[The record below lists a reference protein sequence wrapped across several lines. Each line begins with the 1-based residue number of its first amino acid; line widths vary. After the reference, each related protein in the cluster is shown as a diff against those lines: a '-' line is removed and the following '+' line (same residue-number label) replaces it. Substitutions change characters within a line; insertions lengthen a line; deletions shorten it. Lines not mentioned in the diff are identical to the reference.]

1 MQRKKILIV
10 GAGLSGAVIARQ
22 LAEQGHIVNI
32 IDQRSHIGGNA
43 YDARDEHTGI
53 MVHVY
58 GPHIFHTDNETVWNY
73 VNKYAEMM
81 PYINKVKATVNGQ
94 VFSLPIYLCF
104 MDDDDSWA
112 PEYVSRLLSVLANIQ
127 STYSSVN
134 AIACHTNKVAEI
146 AENNRIIINSTQ
158 PWNHYL
164 NAGPVSFDV
173 IYYRNSI
180 PLSSCLFDKNS
191 VIDMIE
197 SHKLSSPAFFW
208 PFFIHYLAEND
219 VWILP
224 EALAFYHFRENDDFE
239 FGNYT
244 VINNELF
251 DIECKIAENKMMR
264 SIDDSSLLNVLLSNI
279 ANNSLFHKIS
289 YIENKIK

>member
-1 MQRKKILIV
+1 MEKSLLVIVRHKPGRTRLLMRALQSINDQTFKKI
-10 GAGLSGAVIARQ
+10 
-22 LAEQGHIVNI
+22 NI
-32 IDQRSHIGGNA
+32 IIFCMEEELKCHNVDDFYLKELSNIYSVIYDESCIFNA
-43 YDARDEHTGI
+43 IKMSES
-53 MVHVY
+53 
-58 GPHIFHTDNETVWNY
+58 N
-73 VNKYAEMM
+73 
-81 PYINKVKATVNGQ
+81 
-94 VFSLPIYLCF
+94 YLCF

-191 VIDMIE
+191 VIDMI
-197 SHKLSSPAFFW
+197 
-208 PFFIHYLAEND
+208 
-219 VWILP
+219 
-224 EALAFYHFRENDDFE
+224 
-239 FGNYT
+239 
-244 VINNELF
+244 
-251 DIECKIAENKMMR
+251 
-264 SIDDSSLLNVLLSNI
+264 
-279 ANNSLFHKIS
+279 
-289 YIENKIK
+289 

>member
-1 MQRKKILIV
+1 MEEELKCHNVDDFYLKE
-10 GAGLSGAVIARQ
+10 LSNIYSVIYD
-22 LAEQGHIVNI
+22 ENCIF
-32 IDQRSHIGGNA
+32 NA
-43 YDARDEHTGI
+43 IKMSES
-53 MVHVY
+53 
-58 GPHIFHTDNETVWNY
+58 N
-73 VNKYAEMM
+73 
-81 PYINKVKATVNGQ
+81 
-94 VFSLPIYLCF
+94 YLCF

-191 VIDMIE
+191 VIDVIE
-197 SHKLSSPAFFW
+197 SHKLSSPAFSGLFYSLRQEMMFGSYLKHW
-208 PFFIHYLAEND
+208 HFIISE
-219 VWILP
+219 
-224 EALAFYHFRENDDFE
+224 
-239 FGNYT
+239 
-244 VINNELF
+244 
-251 DIECKIAENKMMR
+251 KMMT
-264 SIDDSSLLNVLLSNI
+264 LNLAI
-279 ANNSLFHKIS
+279 IP
-289 YIENKIK
+289 